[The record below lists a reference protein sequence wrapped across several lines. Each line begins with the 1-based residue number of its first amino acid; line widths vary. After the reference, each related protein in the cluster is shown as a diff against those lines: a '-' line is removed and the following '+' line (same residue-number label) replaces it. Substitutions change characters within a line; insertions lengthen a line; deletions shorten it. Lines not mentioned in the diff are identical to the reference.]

1 MTIVDNKLSK
11 LVSFLNNKPK
21 EKFKVDCVLID
32 FAKIAQIKQEEEG
45 SSSWA
50 KRELSDEERKACF
63 REKLSCKCKKYTVHF
78 TRKFKYVEIE
88 KEEQKI
94 RVYREGLHLG
104 KMQDLA
110 ELMPREG
117 DDWVVAKLL
126 DWGIATKKK
135 W

>member
-1 MTIVDNKLSK
+1 MTIVDNKLTK

-21 EKFKVDCVLID
+21 EKFMVDCVLID
-32 FAKIAQIKQEEEG
+32 FGKIVEIKQKEEG
-45 SSSWA
+45 SKSWA
-50 KRELSDEERKACF
+50 KRELSQEERKTCF
-63 REKLSCKCKKYTVHF
+63 CEKLSCKCKKYTVHF

-94 RVYREGLHLG
+94 RVYREG
-104 KMQDLA
+104 
-110 ELMPREG
+110 

-126 DWGIATKKK
+126 DWKIATKKK